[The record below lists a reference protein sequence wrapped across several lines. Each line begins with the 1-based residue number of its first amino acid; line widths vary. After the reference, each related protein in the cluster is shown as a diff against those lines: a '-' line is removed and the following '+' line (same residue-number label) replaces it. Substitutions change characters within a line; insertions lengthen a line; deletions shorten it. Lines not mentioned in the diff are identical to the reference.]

1 MAVVQMK
8 KLSAIVP
15 KADSKKLIRELQR
28 LGCVEIKKAEADTP
42 VPDRRD
48 RISKPEK
55 LLSETDSA
63 ISFLTE
69 YSTDS
74 GLSANPKEISLEDFE
89 SGLDIITEKEVY
101 KTNSLSRDITSL
113 KGKIFELQAKIKA
126 LDPWCEYELEL
137 PCHETEKTVS
147 LAGAFPSNADL
158 TSLAR
163 ALGGLPY
170 AVSIVSRDN
179 DYTFA
184 LVTAHKS
191 CGAEV
196 KKAVSAIGF
205 TPCTVSAEKSVGY
218 AKGKREKLKE
228 KLASLEDK
236 LSELIS
242 AAKKQSERL
251 VDFKALS
258 DLCAVRIEREQALEK
273 TGETSRTRII
283 CGWVPKPAMKPVE
296 EMLNAY
302 GCAYEIEDPAE
313 GDDVPTLLSNNLYS
327 RQFEPII
334 SMYSL
339 PHYGEFDPTWIM
351 SLFYTVIFGMMF
363 ADVGYG
369 LIVLFGCIGMIRLMR
384 PSEGLKRIL
393 TMFALSAVSC
403 IFFGIMF
410 GGYFGDLPQA
420 ILKGFMGYE
429 SVKSPALIFDMI
441 ENPIGMLVFSLAIG
455 VLHIVC
461 AMLIKMYILIRAG
474 DIFGAVFDVGS
485 WLVVFAGIGIIFVNT
500 TVGIIVAAAGAAMLV
515 LTQGR
520 HEKNIIM
527 KIVKGIMSLYDIISY
542 ASDLL
547 SYSRILALSLSS
559 AVIATVVNLL
569 ATMMG
574 FSVGGVIS
582 FVLIFTLGHT
592 INFALNLL
600 SSYIHASRL
609 QYLEFF
615 GKFYEGGGREFAPLS
630 IKSNKVKLK

>member
-1 MAVVQMK
+1 MK

-15 KADSKKLIRELQR
+15 KADSKRLIRELQR
-28 LGCVEIKKAEADTP
+28 LGCVEIKKAEADAHS
-42 VPDRRD
+42 PDRGD
-48 RISKPEK
+48 RISKLEK
-55 LLSETDSA
+55 ILSETDSA

-69 YSTDS
+69 YSNDS
-74 GLSANPKEISLEDFE
+74 GLSTNPKEISIEDFE

-101 KTNSLSRDITSL
+101 KTNSLSRDMTSL
-113 KGKIFELQAKIKA
+113 KGKIFEVKAKIKA
-126 LDPWCEYELEL
+126 LSPWCEFELEL
-137 PCHETEKTVS
+137 PCHETDKTVS

-158 TSLAR
+158 PSLTE

-170 AVSIVSRDN
+170 TVSTVARDE
-179 DYTFA
+179 DYTLA

-191 CGAEV
+191 CAAEV
-196 KKAVSAIGF
+196 KKAVSAAGF
-205 TPCTVSAEKSVGY
+205 TLCNVSASKSSGY
-218 AKGKREKLKE
+218 AQGECERLAE
-228 KLASLEDK
+228 KLASLEEK
-236 LSELIS
+236 LSELVS

-251 VDFKALS
+251 IDFKALS

-273 TGETSRTRII
+273 TAETGRTRIL
-283 CGWVPKPAMKPVE
+283 CAWVPKPRLKAVE
-296 EMLNAY
+296 ETLNAY
-302 GCAYEIEDPAE
+302 GCAYEAEEPTED
-313 GDDVPTLLSNNLYS
+313 DDVPTLLSNNLYAK
-327 RQFEPII
+327 QFEPIL

-384 PSEGLKRIL
+384 PSEGMKRML

-420 ILKGFMGYE
+420 ILTGFMGYE
-429 SVKSPALIFDMI
+429 SVDSPALIFDMI
-441 ENPIGMLVFSLAIG
+441 ENPIGMLVLSLAVG

-461 AMLIKMYILIRAG
+461 AMIIKMYILIREG

-500 TVGIIVAAAGAAMLV
+500 TAGIIVAAVGAAMLI

-520 HEKNIIM
+520 HQKNIIM
-527 KIVKGIMSLYDIISY
+527 KIVKGVMSLYDIISY

-574 FSVGGVIS
+574 FSVGGVIA

-592 INFALNLL
+592 VNFALNIL

-615 GKFYEGGGREFAPLS
+615 GKFYVGGGREFAPLS